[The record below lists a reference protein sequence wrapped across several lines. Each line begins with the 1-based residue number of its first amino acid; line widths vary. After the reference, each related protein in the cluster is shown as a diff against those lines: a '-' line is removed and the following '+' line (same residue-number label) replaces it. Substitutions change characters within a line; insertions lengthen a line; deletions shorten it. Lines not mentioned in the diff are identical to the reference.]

1 MISSEVIVGLLSL
14 AGTLC
19 GTFAGIIT
27 STKLTAYRIELLEK
41 KVEKHNS
48 VVERT
53 AVIEDNLK
61 SVWHTIDEIK
71 EDVKEDHN
79 G

>member
-27 STKLTAYRIELLEK
+27 SAKLTVYRIEQLEK

-71 EDVKEDHN
+71 NDMKEE
-79 G
+79 

>member
-27 STKLTAYRIELLEK
+27 SAKLTVYRIEQLEK

-61 SVWHTIDEIK
+61 SVWHTINEMK
-71 EDVKEDHN
+71 EDMKEE
-79 G
+79 

>member
-27 STKLTAYRIELLEK
+27 STKLTAYRIEQLEK

-71 EDVKEDHN
+71 NDMKEE
-79 G
+79 